1 MPSFDVVSEV
11 DMQEVDNALHTTV
24 KEITTRY
31 DFKGS
36 KASMERKEKE
46 KEIILVA
53 EDEYKLGQMIDLL
66 SARLVKRG
74 VDLKA
79 LDVGKVA
86 AAAGGMERQVLG
98 LKVGLETE
106 VSKRMIKFLKD
117 GKFKAQGSIQG
128 DQLRVSGKSR
138 DELQAA
144 IAALRGHD
152 FGLPVQFT
160 NFRD

>member
-36 KASMERKEKE
+36 KARMERKD
-46 KEIILVA
+46 KEIILLA
-53 EDEYKLGQMIDLL
+53 EDEYKLGQMLDLL

-79 LDVGKVA
+79 LEVGQVA
-86 AAAGGMERQVLG
+86 AAAGGLERQVLG

-106 VSKRMIKFLKD
+106 TSKRLIKFLKE

-152 FGLPVQFT
+152 FGLPLQFT

>member
-1 MPSFDVVSEV
+1 MDVYS
-11 DMQEVDNALHTTV
+11 A
-24 KEITTRY
+24 
-31 DFKGS
+31 
-36 KASMERKEKE
+36 
-46 KEIILVA
+46 
-53 EDEYKLGQMIDLL
+53 DL
-66 SARLVKRG
+66 
-74 VDLKA
+74 
-79 LDVGKVA
+79 GKVA
-86 AAAGGMERQVLG
+86 SAAGGMERQVLG

-152 FGLPVQFT
+152 FGLPIQFN

>member
-46 KEIILVA
+46 IILVA

-79 LDVGKVA
+79 LDVGKVV
-86 AAAGGMERQVLG
+86 AAAGGMERRVLG

-106 VSKRMIKFLKD
+106 VSKRMIKLLKD

>member
-36 KASMERKEKE
+36 KASMERKG

-79 LDVGKVA
+79 LDVGKVV

>member
-46 KEIILVA
+46 IILVA

-79 LDVGKVA
+79 LEVGKVA
-86 AAAGGMERQVLG
+86 AAAGGMERQVLS

-138 DELQAA
+138 DELQAP

>member
-36 KASMERKEKE
+36 KASMERKE

-152 FGLPVQFT
+152 FGLPIQFN

>member
-36 KASMERKEKE
+36 KASMERKE

-86 AAAGGMERQVLG
+86 AAAGGMERQVLS

>member
-46 KEIILVA
+46 IILVA

-79 LDVGKVA
+79 LDVGKVV
-86 AAAGGMERQVLG
+86 AAAGGMERRVLG

>member
-46 KEIILVA
+46 IILVA

-79 LDVGKVA
+79 LEVGKVA
-86 AAAGGMERQVLG
+86 A
-98 LKVGLETE
+98 LK
-106 VSKRMIKFLKD
+106 K
-117 GKFKAQGSIQG
+117 
-128 DQLRVSGKSR
+128 
-138 DELQAA
+138 
-144 IAALRGHD
+144 
-152 FGLPVQFT
+152 
-160 NFRD
+160 

>member
-46 KEIILVA
+46 IILVA

-79 LDVGKVA
+79 LDVGKVV

-106 VSKRMIKFLKD
+106 VSKRMIKLLKD

>member
-36 KASMERKEKE
+36 KASMERKE

>member
-1 MPSFDVVSEV
+1 
-11 DMQEVDNALHTTV
+11 
-24 KEITTRY
+24 
-31 DFKGS
+31 
-36 KASMERKEKE
+36 MERKE

-79 LDVGKVA
+79 LEVGKVA
-86 AAAGGMERQVLG
+86 AAAGGMERQVLS

>member
-36 KASMERKEKE
+36 KASMERKE

-106 VSKRMIKFLKD
+106 VSKRMIKLLKD

>member
-24 KEITTRY
+24 KEINTRY

-46 KEIILVA
+46 IILIA

-66 SARLVKRG
+66 SMRMVKRG

-79 LDVGKVA
+79 LDVSKVVS
-86 AAAGGMERQVLG
+86 AAGGMERQVLG

-138 DELQAA
+138 DDLQAA

-152 FGLPVQFT
+152 FGLPIQFN

>member
-24 KEITTRY
+24 KEINTRY

-36 KASMERKEKE
+36 KASMERKE

-66 SARLVKRG
+66 SMRMVKRG
-74 VDLKA
+74 VDLQA

-152 FGLPVQFT
+152 FGLPIQFN

>member
-46 KEIILVA
+46 IILVA

-79 LDVGKVA
+79 LDVGKVD
-86 AAAGGMERQVLG
+86 AAAGGLERQVLG

>member
-46 KEIILVA
+46 IILVA

-79 LDVGKVA
+79 LEVGKVA
-86 AAAGGMERQVLG
+86 AAAGGMERQVLS

>member
-24 KEITTRY
+24 KEINTRY

-46 KEIILVA
+46 IILIA

-66 SARLVKRG
+66 SMRMVKRG

-79 LDVGKVA
+79 LDVGKVVP
-86 AAAGGMERQVLG
+86 AAGGMERQVLG

-138 DELQAA
+138 DDLQAA

-152 FGLPVQFT
+152 FGLPIQFN

>member
-46 KEIILVA
+46 IILVA

-79 LDVGKVA
+79 LEVGKVA

>member
-36 KASMERKEKE
+36 KASMERKER
-46 KEIILVA
+46 EIILVA

-79 LDVGKVA
+79 LEVGKAA
-86 AAAGGMERQVLG
+86 AAAGGMERQVLS